1 MRSFVVGWKVR
12 SVFKSAIVFV
22 DGVKVRSFFEGW
34 RMRSFVG
41 GVDVVSIIWLIIER
55 KGKIK
60 L

>member
-1 MRSFVVGWKVR
+1 MRSFFEGWRMR